1 MAGACGRGRAVGN
14 KNGGVTRPT
23 RPPSTLRFEKKRCRD
38 ELGAENEQFM
48 GNVMYFPRAF
58 PTVRTQRGPDLRP
71 PHT

>member
-1 MAGACGRGRAVGN
+1 MRTRQ
-14 KNGGVTRPT
+14 GGGKQKWRRHPAHAPT
-23 RPPSTLRFEKKRCRD
+23 LDAPLRFEKKRCRD

-48 GNVMYFPRAF
+48 GNVMYFPRAL